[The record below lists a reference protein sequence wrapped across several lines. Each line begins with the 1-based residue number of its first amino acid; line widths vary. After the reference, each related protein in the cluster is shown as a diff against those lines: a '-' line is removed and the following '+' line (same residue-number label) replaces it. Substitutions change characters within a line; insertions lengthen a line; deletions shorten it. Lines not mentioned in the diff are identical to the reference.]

1 MRNLQDD
8 DNDNVVGEVAKEAA
22 KQAARQAK
30 QAAKEAAKKAVKD
43 ALKKALMALVKNPYF
58 WLVVGIIL
66 VLVVL
71 LAGAHYVVQ
80 KNKVKSY
87 EEEKAR
93 ISTESGF
100 FNIGKTIFNNGVYEY
115 QFENDDIIL
124 ANKLLR
130 AMEYNPDTFTNFE
143 KYVLVKVSNAR
154 EDSLGQLKIDL
165 DLEEYSEKE
174 LHLFPKFV
182 EAELKTMYPDLGGN
196 TSDIRDSFQGN
207 VKIIRN
213 DKELKY
219 KPQAEFDKLIE
230 DKNSDV
236 LSYFTLDEGF
246 NLSVA
251 NMSHQLLIA
260 N

>member
-115 QFENDDIIL
+115 QFENDDII
-124 ANKLLR
+124 
-130 AMEYNPDTFTNFE
+130 
-143 KYVLVKVSNAR
+143 
-154 EDSLGQLKIDL
+154 
-165 DLEEYSEKE
+165 
-174 LHLFPKFV
+174 
-182 EAELKTMYPDLGGN
+182 
-196 TSDIRDSFQGN
+196 
-207 VKIIRN
+207 
-213 DKELKY
+213 
-219 KPQAEFDKLIE
+219 
-230 DKNSDV
+230 
-236 LSYFTLDEGF
+236 
-246 NLSVA
+246 
-251 NMSHQLLIA
+251 
-260 N
+260 